1 MPSSVTVN
9 DKFDQAFAR
18 LPLIGILRGIRPEES
33 VAVGSVLC
41 AQGWQIIEVPLNSP
55 RPLASIEA
63 LSAALPQ
70 ALVGAGTVLTV
81 DDVRQVHAAGG
92 QLVVSP
98 NFNAAVVRET
108 VRLGMVSLPGVIT
121 PSEAFAA
128 LEAGASGLK
137 LFPAEMISPVVV
149 KAWRAVLPPRVLLL
163 PVGGIGS
170 SNMAAW
176 RAAGASGFGIGSAL
190 YKPGMAPADVALNA
204 RLFIAANAGG
214 ISA

>member
-1 MPSSVTVN
+1 MPSSATVN

-92 QLVVSP
+92 QLVV
-98 NFNAAVVRET
+98 
-108 VRLGMVSLPGVIT
+108 
-121 PSEAFAA
+121 
-128 LEAGASGLK
+128 
-137 LFPAEMISPVVV
+137 
-149 KAWRAVLPPRVLLL
+149 
-163 PVGGIGS
+163 
-170 SNMAAW
+170 
-176 RAAGASGFGIGSAL
+176 
-190 YKPGMAPADVALNA
+190 
-204 RLFIAANAGG
+204 
-214 ISA
+214 

>member
-1 MPSSVTVN
+1 MPSSMSVT
-9 DKFDQAFAR
+9 DKFNRAFGL

-33 VAVGSVLC
+33 VPVGSALC
-41 AQGWQIIEVPLNSP
+41 DLGWQIIEVPLNSP

-63 LSAALPQ
+63 MSAALPK
-70 ALVGAGTVLTV
+70 AFVGAGTVLTV
-81 DDVRQVHAAGG
+81 DDVRNVHAAGG

-98 NFNAAVVRET
+98 NFNPAVVRET
-108 VRLGMVSLPGVIT
+108 VRLGMISLPGIIT

-137 LFPAEMISPVVV
+137 LFPAEMISPLVV
-149 KAWRAVLPPRVLLL
+149 KAWRAVLPPGVLLL

-170 SNMAAW
+170 ADMAPW

-190 YKPGMAPADVALNA
+190 YKPGMALVDIALNA
-204 RLFIAANAGG
+204 SLFIAANAGR